1 MEACVVKVL
10 HPRLSVTEKTLA
22 TEPQGNNLAAKAT
35 NKITRCVCEMY
46 VCEGGVSVR
55 EFKGKE
61 NLMGGKVE

>member
-1 MEACVVKVL
+1 MVEAR

-22 TEPQGNNLAAKAT
+22 TEPQGNNPAAKAT

-55 EFKGKE
+55 EFKGKVK
-61 NLMGGKVE
+61 LMGGKVE